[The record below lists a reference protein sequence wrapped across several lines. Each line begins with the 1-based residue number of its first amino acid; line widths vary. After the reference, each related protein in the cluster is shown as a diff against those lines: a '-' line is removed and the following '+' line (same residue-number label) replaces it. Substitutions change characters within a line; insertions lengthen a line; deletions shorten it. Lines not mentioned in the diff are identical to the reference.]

1 MFNTKNF
8 IDKWEN
14 VPSTWVFEHYLN
26 LPELLIGQDI
36 KIKSIFNPMEKTPS
50 FCIYVDQSIMQYK
63 FKDFSTGKGG
73 SKIDLIK
80 FMFNLDVNNAIT
92 KLTSDYN
99 KYNKSSQAINKTV
112 KSINRWKVDFIKKR
126 QWTKLDKDFWLSFR
140 IGKTLLTEYN
150 VNPIEY
156 YNLIK
161 DESDK
166 IESLTINPKCGYGY
180 FDKDNDVYK
189 IYQPFNKKYKFCKVK
204 SYLQGKDQLSYNK
217 PYLVICSSL
226 KDAMCLKSIGYN
238 IDVISPDSENTI
250 IKPHIIQNFKNKYQ
264 KVITVFDNDDAGKK
278 AVKVYHDRYNI
289 HGFVP
294 TISKDISDAM
304 REHGFDKVHK
314 MLKPLLKQT
323 LNK

>member
-140 IGKTLLTEYN
+140 
-150 VNPIEY
+150 
-156 YNLIK
+156 
-161 DESDK
+161 
-166 IESLTINPKCGYGY
+166 
-180 FDKDNDVYK
+180 
-189 IYQPFNKKYKFCKVK
+189 
-204 SYLQGKDQLSYNK
+204 
-217 PYLVICSSL
+217 
-226 KDAMCLKSIGYN
+226 
-238 IDVISPDSENTI
+238 
-250 IKPHIIQNFKNKYQ
+250 
-264 KVITVFDNDDAGKK
+264 
-278 AVKVYHDRYNI
+278 
-289 HGFVP
+289 
-294 TISKDISDAM
+294 
-304 REHGFDKVHK
+304 
-314 MLKPLLKQT
+314 
-323 LNK
+323 